1 MHPLPTPFSRRNFLR
16 ASALATAGT
25 LLARP
30 LAAAGGSSPPLFT
43 GIGIAAPIA
52 KAAELKAVGIDFLT
66 EAVDQLLVPDKNEDA
81 FAANLTSLASSSL
94 PVLACNN
101 FLRPR
106 HLRCVGADAN
116 HDEVL
121 AWADTTFARGRRAG
135 ARFIVFGSSGSRAI
149 RDDWPRDRAEAQFR
163 ELLGRMGPLAER
175 HGITVAVEQLRV
187 QECNF
192 INRIAEGADIIRAVG
207 HPRVR
212 LTADLFHMTVMK
224 DTPADLKAA
233 MDVIVHLEIAETEG
247 RTPPG
252 VQGQDFR
259 PFFRVLREAGYQG
272 LVNIEGSWKI
282 EQLAAAVAEIRKQ
295 EREA

>member
-30 LAAAGGSSPPLFT
+30 LAAAGVSPPLFT

-52 KAAELKAVGIDFLT
+52 RAAELKAVGIDFLT

-192 INRIAEGADIIRAVG
+192 INHIAEGADIIRAVG

-233 MDVIVHLEIAETEG
+233 MDVVVHLEIAETEG

>member
-1 MHPLPTPFSRRNFLR
+1 MMHPASAPFSRRRFLH

-30 LAAAGGSSPPLFT
+30 LTAASAPPPLFT
-43 GIGIAAPIA
+43 GIGIAAPVA
-52 KAAELKAVGIDFLT
+52 QAAELKAVGIDFLT
-66 EAVDQLLVPDKNEDA
+66 EGVDRLLVPDKPEDA
-81 FAANLTSLASSSL
+81 FAGNLAGLAAAPL
-94 PVLACNN
+94 PALACNN
-101 FLRPR
+101 FIRPR

-121 AWADTTFARGRRAG
+121 AWADTTFARARRAG
-135 ARFIVFGSSGSRAI
+135 TRFIVFGSSGSRAI

-175 HGITVAVEQLRV
+175 HGITVAVEQLRA

-192 INRIAEGADIIRAVG
+192 INRIAEGAAIIRAVG

-212 LTADLFHMTVMK
+212 LTADLFHMTVMQ

-233 MDVIVHLEIAETEG
+233 MDVVVHLEIAETDG
-247 RTPPG
+247 RTAPG
-252 VQGQDFR
+252 VKGQDFR
-259 PFFRVLREAGYQG
+259 PFFRVLREAGYRG
-272 LVNIEGSWKI
+272 LVNIEGSWKVD
-282 EQLAAAVAEIRKQ
+282 QLAAAVAEIRKQ